1 MKILVTAFEPFN
13 GEAMNPAL
21 EVVKRLPDQI
31 LGHELVWRVLPT
43 AFGGARAELESVL
56 GELEPDLVLCLGQA
70 GGRKG
75 LTLERVAINVM
86 DAPIPDNAG
95 EQPID
100 DPVRAEGPAA
110 YFSTLPLKA
119 LLAGMQ
125 ERGQEI
131 RLSNTAGTFVCN
143 QVLYEVLHWA
153 SQHRPAL
160 RAGFL
165 HLPYLPEQVE
175 NKPGVAS
182 LSLEQMLEGV
192 LVLLELLVEHEGQ
205 DMKVA
210 AGTTH

>member
-1 MKILVTAFEPFN
+1 MGL
-13 GEAMNPAL
+13 
-21 EVVKRLPDQI
+21 
-31 LGHELVWRVLPT
+31 
-43 AFGGARAELESVL
+43 AREELETIL
-56 GELEPDLVLCLGQA
+56 NELSPDLVLCLGQA

-100 DPVRAEGPAA
+100 DPVRSEGPAA

-153 SQHRPAL
+153 SQRRPAL

-165 HLPYLPEQVE
+165 HLPYLLEQVE
-175 NKPGVAS
+175 NKPG
-182 LSLEQMLEGV
+182 LSSMPLEQMLEGV
-192 LVLLELLVEHEGQ
+192 LVLLELLLEHDGQ
-205 DMKVA
+205 DVKLVA
-210 AGTTH
+210 GATH